1 MTKPFFSAVVGLML
15 LAAGGVASQLWVIKG
30 SLYTL
35 KAQNASTLR
44 LYSRVL
50 QANNAQ
56 DDRLDDVSAVA
67 QENRLQISVLD
78 SRLGGEKRTG
88 P

>member
-15 LAAGGVASQLWVIKG
+15 LAAGGVASQLWMIQG

-35 KAQNASTLR
+35 KAQNASTRR
-44 LYSRVL
+44 LYSRL
-50 QANNAQ
+50 WQTNNAQ

>member
-35 KAQNASTLR
+35 KAQNASTRR
-44 LYSRVL
+44 LYSRL
-50 QANNAQ
+50 WQTNNAQ

>member
-15 LAAGGVASQLWVIKG
+15 LAAGGVASQLWVIQG
-30 SLYTL
+30 SLHAL

-44 LYSRVL
+44 LYSRL
-50 QANNAQ
+50 WQTNNAQ

>member
-1 MTKPFFSAVVGLML
+1 MNNPFFTAAVGLIL
-15 LAAGGVASQLWVIKG
+15 LAASGMASQLWVIQG

-35 KAQNASTLR
+35 KAQNASVLR
-44 LYSRVL
+44 LYSRVR
-50 QANNAQ
+50 QTNNAQ
-56 DDRLDDVSAVA
+56 DDRLYDVSAVA